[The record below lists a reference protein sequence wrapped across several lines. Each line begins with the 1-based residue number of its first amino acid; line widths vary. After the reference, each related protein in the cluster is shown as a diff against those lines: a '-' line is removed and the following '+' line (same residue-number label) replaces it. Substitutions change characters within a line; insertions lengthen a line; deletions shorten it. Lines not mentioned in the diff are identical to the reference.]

1 LFRPDQFDIF
11 VLFYFFFICMNCLSF
26 MPLSTIFQLYMYCG
40 NQFHATF
47 NNILVIHVLWKSIS
61 CHFQQYFSYTCIVEI
76 SFMPLSTIFQLYMYC
91 GNQFHATFIN
101 ISTIHVF
108 QFYGNQFH
116 ATCNNNY
123 CKNINMFIIE
133 QQSTNYQN
141 MF

>member
-1 LFRPDQFDIF
+1 
-11 VLFYFFFICMNCLSF
+11 
-26 MPLSTIFQLYMYCG
+26 MPLSTIFQLYMYYG
-40 NQFHATF
+40 NQFH
-47 NNILVIHVLWKSIS
+47 VI
-61 CHFQQYFSYTCIVEI
+61 
-76 SFMPLSTIFQLYMYC
+76 
-91 GNQFHATFIN
+91 FIN

-123 CKNINMFIIE
+123 CKNINIFIIE